1 MSIINDEHLELELGD
16 IIKIMDLTHVILNN
30 QTFIIDYIDEFKI
43 KLINIETFNGVNL
56 FLKNG
61 IIEDYNI
68 KQIDIIN
75 KSKNKGYAR
84 QHNLLPLTW
93 INIHFNSN
101 VPFILTGKIV
111 ELDQDMIEI
120 KLIDNSN
127 IFINFDYKG
136 IPENLPIKLFEIRN
150 EPVDVVS
157 NENEPVDVVSN
168 ENEPVDEFNIANSA
182 FILKP
187 IKLRS

>member
-127 IFINFDYKG
+127 IFINFDSQC
-136 IPENLPIKLFEIRN
+136 NRN
-150 EPVDVVS
+150 S
-157 NENEPVDVVSN
+157 IHSL
-168 ENEPVDEFNIANSA
+168 AL
-182 FILKP
+182 FILKLFKIIDLNLDKIFVNNIINLSP
-187 IKLRS
+187 L